1 MDGTAA
7 TEHRIAC
14 PGGDLFARRWRP
26 AGAAAAA
33 PVIVLLHDSLGCVAL
48 WRDFPPALAAATGL
62 DVVAYDRLGFGRSAA
77 HPGRLALDFMAD
89 EARRFM
95 PVLLDALGIAN
106 AIPLGHSVGGAMAI
120 ETAAALPDRCAAV
133 VTIAAQA
140 FVEDRT
146 VAGISAAR
154 DQFAAPEQVARL
166 ARYHG
171 DKARWV
177 LDAWIDSWLAPGF
190 AAWSLDATLPR
201 LRCPVL
207 AIHGDRDEYGSG
219 VHPQRIAGLAGAGGR
234 AVLVED
240 CGHVPHRERPG
251 RVLDEVATFLTG
263 L

>member
-1 MDGTAA
+1 MPGTAA
-7 TEHRIAC
+7 TDHRIAC

-26 AGAAAAA
+26 AGTAETA
-33 PVIVLLHDSLGCVAL
+33 PAIVLVHDSLGCVEL

-62 DVVAYDRLGFGRSAA
+62 DVVAYDRLGFGQSAA

-95 PVLLDALGIAN
+95 PLLLQGLGITT
-106 AIPLGHSVGGAMAI
+106 AIPFGHSVGGAMAI

-177 LDAWIDSWLAPGF
+177 LDAWIDTWLAPGF

-201 LRCPVL
+201 LRRPIL
-207 AIHGDRDEYGSG
+207 AIHGDRDEYGSA
-219 VHPQRIAGLAGAGGR
+219 VHPRRIADLAGGGGR
-234 AVLVED
+234 AVLLAD
-240 CGHVPHRERPG
+240 CGHVPHREQPA
-251 RVLDEVATFLTG
+251 RVLDEVARFLKG
-263 L
+263 I